1 MKTISAL
8 FILIRE
14 EYMLP
19 CFSKQILGVDCPGC
33 GMQRAVVFLMKG
45 EFVEA
50 FKMYP
55 AIYPIVLLLG
65 FLATDH
71 FLKIRYANKISVF
84 LMITSVFMIL
94 ANFILKL
101 I

>member
-1 MKTISAL
+1 
-8 FILIRE
+8 
-14 EYMLP
+14 MLP
-19 CFSKQILGVDCPGC
+19 CFSKQIFGIDCPGC
-33 GMQRAVVFLMKG
+33 GMQRSIAFLLDR

-55 AIYPIVLLLG
+55 AIYPIVMLLG
-65 FLATDH
+65 FLAADQV
-71 FLKIRYANKISVF
+71 FKIKYANKISVF